1 MNIRV
6 CRPFGF
12 LRATVWGFLLFSA
25 PVYAEICS
33 IIRADAA
40 AQVSHVHDAD
50 TLRLDNGERV
60 RVLGIDAPELA
71 RNDQPDEPFAVEG
84 REFLRK
90 LLAEH
95 DNHVVLHYGTETHDR
110 YGRRLAWLFLPDGS
124 NVQRILLEQGLAM
137 QVFVTPNLDYADCLM
152 LHEQGARLARRGIWS
167 QTEYHPGIDS
177 LRVPEST
184 RGAAIVKGEVVRI
197 GESRDNIWINL
208 EGGVALQIRR
218 ENLSVFG
225 DLNLERLVGRLVRA
239 RGWLVRED
247 RPHHQWRMRLDDR
260 RALELLN

>member
-1 MNIRV
+1 MKIRM
-6 CRPFGF
+6 CRPLSL
-12 LRATVWGFLLFSA
+12 LRAILLGLLVFSA
-25 PVYAEICS
+25 PAYAEICS
-33 IIRADAA
+33 IIREDATA
-40 AQVSHVHDAD
+40 RVSHVHDAD
-50 TLRLDNGERV
+50 TVRLTNGERV
-60 RVLGIDAPELA
+60 RILGIDAPELA
-71 RNDQPDEPFAVEG
+71 RDGQPDEPFAAEG
-84 REFLRK
+84 RDFLRE

-95 DNHVVLHYGTETHDR
+95 DNRVVLHYGNETHDR

-124 NVQRILLEQGLAM
+124 NVQRLLLEQGLVM
-137 QVFVTPNLDYADCLM
+137 QVFVSPNLDYADCLM

-177 LRVPEST
+177 VMVPETT

-218 ENLSVFG
+218 ENLGVFG
-225 DLNLERLVGRLVRA
+225 DLNLERLKGKLVRA
-239 RGWLVRED
+239 RGWLVKED
-247 RPHHQWRMRLDDR
+247 RAHHQWRMRLDDR